1 MTLAIEALFAF
12 SLLAGLAVLF
22 AAISL
27 SRSERLR
34 DQAILRAL
42 GATQSLLIYVQR
54 TELIGMGALSGL
66 LSSTMAWIIGGT
78 LAKYVFDFPWSP
90 NAYLLVQGIL
100 VGAVLAWVAGNWG
113 LKGVLNRPVIETLR
127 NSTL

>member
-1 MTLAIEALFAF
+1 
-12 SLLAGLAVLF
+12 
-22 AAISL
+22 
-27 SRSERLR
+27 
-34 DQAILRAL
+34 
-42 GATQSLLIYVQR
+42 
-54 TELIGMGALSGL
+54 
-66 LSSTMAWIIGGT
+66 